1 MERIVINA
9 SKRDVTG
16 KQVSKLRREG
26 YLPAVLYGAHI
37 QPMPILLNY
46 HETYKILGTTS
57 SSSLVT
63 VNIDGV
69 EHTVLVREKQRDTL
83 KGVYLHVDFL
93 AVSMTESIRTPV
105 SIELVGESPA
115 IEDFNGVLITGISVL
130 DIECL
135 PNDLPEKIVV
145 DISNLKEIGDS
156 ITVNQL
162 SISDKVTVH
171 TSGDEVVVNISLG
184 TSEEVETE
192 DEFETEESEP
202 EVIEKGKKEEE
213 DED

>member
-93 AVSMTESIRTPV
+93 
-105 SIELVGESPA
+105 L
-115 IEDFNGVLITGISVL
+115 F
-130 DIECL
+130 
-135 PNDLPEKIVV
+135 
-145 DISNLKEIGDS
+145 
-156 ITVNQL
+156 Q
-162 SISDKVTVH
+162 
-171 TSGDEVVVNISLG
+171 
-184 TSEEVETE
+184 
-192 DEFETEESEP
+192 
-202 EVIEKGKKEEE
+202 
-213 DED
+213 

>member
-171 TSGDEVVVNISLG
+171 TSGDEVVVNISQG